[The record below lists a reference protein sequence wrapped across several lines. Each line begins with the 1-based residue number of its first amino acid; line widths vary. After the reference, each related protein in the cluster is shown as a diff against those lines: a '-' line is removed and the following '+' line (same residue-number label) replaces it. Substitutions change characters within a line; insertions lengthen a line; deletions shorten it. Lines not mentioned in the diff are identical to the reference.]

1 MSTLVMNRE
10 IDRRVHDFRAKTRVD
25 RAEFAAWALAIAVAV
40 FGSLALGLAS
50 WSWFGAG
57 VM

>member
-10 IDRRVHDFRAKTRVD
+10 FDRRVHDFRATTRVD
-25 RAEFAAWALAIAVAV
+25 RAEFLAWVLAIAVVV

-50 WSWFGAG
+50 WSWFGVG
-57 VM
+57 GL